1 MATRKTVKKA
11 AETTTQTQE
20 VKTAEKAAAEAVK
33 AEKAAAKETAMGK
46 GGAPQGAS
54 GIYENKRN
62 QAAEYGL
69 PKWHHTGSHDRLD
82 L

>member
-1 MATRKTVKKA
+1 MAGSGYPFPANRGDLR
-11 AETTTQTQE
+11 
-20 VKTAEKAAAEAVK
+20 TA
-33 AEKAAAKETAMGK
+33 KAAAKETAMGK

-69 PKWHHTGSHDRLD
+69 SKWHHTGSHDRLD